1 MNLLQQFNQFI
12 QQHSLFQKNNRL
24 LIAVSGGVDSIV
36 LCELCHLSGFDFEIA
51 HCNFQ
56 LRATDSDEDEILVKN
71 TAAKYN
77 VKCHSIKFD
86 TLNYAAEN
94 KTNIQIAA
102 RQLRYEWFNKI
113 SQENNINHILTAH
126 HANDNAETIAMNF
139 FKGTGINGLTGMQF
153 KNGGIGGKITRPLLF
168 VNKQTIIDFAS
179 EKKLDWREDVSNASD
194 KYTRNYF
201 RNELLPSIEKVIPH
215 VEENLVENID
225 RFTDVAIL
233 YYAALDKLKSGLL
246 INKGN
251 EIHIPVLKLMKTP
264 AFKTIL
270 YEILKPYGFISSQM
284 KDALQL
290 MNADSGKYIS
300 SATHRLIRNRDWL
313 IICPVL
319 TENKSVIVLENT
331 DSIIEIG
338 NQKLKLEF
346 KNAPIDIETNT
357 SIGYVDADKISFP
370 MICRK
375 WKQGDYFYPLGMA
388 KKKKLSRFFVDEKLS
403 ISDKE
408 KIWVIESD
416 KKIIWIVG
424 MRIDDRIK
432 ISSSTKSAIKF
443 TLTSSE

>member
-1 MNLLQQFNQFI
+1 MNLLHQFNQFI
-12 QQHSLFQKNNRL
+12 QQHSLFQKNDRL
-24 LIAVSGGVDSIV
+24 LVAVSGGVDSIV

-71 TAAKYN
+71 TATKYII
-77 VKCHSIKFD
+77 KYHTIKFE
-86 TLNYAAEN
+86 TLTYAAEN

-168 VNKQTIIDFAS
+168 ATKQTIIDFAS
-179 EKKLDWREDVSNASD
+179 EKNLAWREDVSNASD

-215 VEENLVENID
+215 VEENLIENIE
-225 RFTDVAIL
+225 RFSEVAIL
-233 YYAALDKLKSGLL
+233 YNAALDKLKSGLL
-246 INKGN
+246 FNKGK

-264 AFKTIL
+264 AFKTVF

-290 MNADSGKYIS
+290 MNADSGKYILS
-300 SATHRLIRNRDWL
+300 TTHRLIRNRNWL
-313 IICPVL
+313 IVCPVL
-319 TENKSVIVLENT
+319 NENNSVIVIENT
-331 DSIIEIG
+331 DSVIEIG
-338 NQKLKLEF
+338 NQKLKLEI
-346 KNAPIDIETNT
+346 KNAPINIESNP
-357 SIGYVDADKISFP
+357 SIGYADADKIKFP
-370 MICRK
+370 LICRK

-388 KKKKLSRFFVDEKLS
+388 KKKKLSRFFVDQKLS

-443 TLTSSE
+443 TLSSSE